1 MLVMMIIFLFLF
13 MVVITVMIEVSFMVI
28 AMTAE
33 EPVHNEQIA

>member
-1 MLVMMIIFLFLF
+1 MIIFLFLF
-13 MVVITVMIEVSFMVI
+13 MVVVTFMIMIEVTFMVI